1 MKIFKPPQKV
11 YFEHQ
16 KSVFLAGSIDNGK
29 SVDWQAEVTQKLG
42 DLDVVVLNPRR
53 DDWDASWTQSIANP
67 QFREQVEWEMDG
79 LELSDFILIHFAS
92 GSMAPISLLELGLHA
107 KSAKMIVSCASDFWR
122 RGNIEVVCFR
132 YGIPLF
138 SELKDAV
145 AMLRNRL
152 T

>member
-11 YFEHQ
+11 YFENQ
-16 KSVFLAGSIDNGK
+16 KSVFLAGTIDNGQ
-29 SVDWQAEVTQKLG
+29 SVDWQTEVAQKLE
-42 DLDVVVLNPRR
+42 DLDIVILNPRR
-53 DDWDASWTQSIANP
+53 DEWDASWKQSIENP

-92 GSMAPISLLELGLHA
+92 GSKSPISLLELGLHA
-107 KSAKMIVSCASDFWR
+107 KSGKMIVSCAADFWR

-132 YGIPLF
+132 HGIPLF
-138 SELKDAV
+138 SELKDAI

-152 T
+152 V